1 MVSFTA
7 LVPHPSLQVES
18 SLQTF
23 LEHFSYLIFF
33 ISVFRFVNEKFE
45 RMLCDGDF
53 MAAASSPTNCGAGTG
68 SIIGTVGRS
77 ENIKGKQNDHFGLNW
92 KRRKYFILQ
101 LINKKEFY
109 M

>member
-1 MVSFTA
+1 M
-7 LVPHPSLQVES
+7 
-18 SLQTF
+18 
-23 LEHFSYLIFF
+23 
-33 ISVFRFVNEKFE
+33 NEKLE

>member
-1 MVSFTA
+1 M
-7 LVPHPSLQVES
+7 
-18 SLQTF
+18 
-23 LEHFSYLIFF
+23 
-33 ISVFRFVNEKFE
+33 NEKFE

-92 KRRKYFILQ
+92 KRRKYFIPQ

>member
-1 MVSFTA
+1 M
-7 LVPHPSLQVES
+7 
-18 SLQTF
+18 
-23 LEHFSYLIFF
+23 
-33 ISVFRFVNEKFE
+33 NEKLE

-77 ENIKGKQNDHFGLNW
+77 ENIKRKQNDHFGLNW

-101 LINKKEFY
+101 LINKKSFICKPVACVVDDSL
-109 M
+109 

>member
-1 MVSFTA
+1 M
-7 LVPHPSLQVES
+7 
-18 SLQTF
+18 
-23 LEHFSYLIFF
+23 
-33 ISVFRFVNEKFE
+33 NEKFE

-77 ENIKGKQNDHFGLNW
+77 ENIKGNQNDHFGLNW